1 LDDLLLTQT
10 NNYRQVAVLALRV
23 ALGVIFMLH
32 GFSKFGLFGG
42 ASFQDTVDFF
52 AAMGMPFPSITAP
65 VLAIVEAFGG
75 LALIF
80 GVATR
85 VVALMLGI
93 VVIAEILIIKLP
105 QSINPL
111 GSSGY
116 LFELSLL
123 IGLAALSLLGPGAF
137 ALDD

>member
-1 LDDLLLTQT
+1 
-10 NNYRQVAVLALRV
+10 
-23 ALGVIFMLH
+23 MLQ
-32 GFSKFGLFGG
+32 GFSKFGVFGG
-42 ASFQDTVDFF
+42 ASFHETVDFF
-52 AAMGMPFPSITAP
+52 ARMGMPFPNISAP
-65 VLAIVEAFGG
+65 ILAIVEAFGG

-85 VVALMLGI
+85 VVALVLGI

-123 IGLAALSLLGPGAF
+123 IGLSVLSLLGPGAL

>member
-1 LDDLLLTQT
+1 MLTQT

-23 ALGVIFMLH
+23 VLGVIFIIH
-32 GFSKFGLFGG
+32 GFSKFGIFGG
-42 ASFQDTVDFF
+42 ASFQETVDFF
-52 AAMGMPFPSITAP
+52 DRMGMPLPNITAP

-75 LALIF
+75 LALLF

-85 VVALMLGI
+85 VVALLLGV

-105 QSINPL
+105 QSINPF
-111 GSSGY
+111 GASGY

-123 IGLAALSLLGPGAF
+123 IGLAALSLLGPGAL